1 MFKSYKAYYSINLSK
16 DDILDLESIL
26 EDKFEP
32 GNTIKTF
39 TVDTPSRVFTSVS
52 MYGFINQKDPLI
64 VDSISMGIRER
75 TIDYSQVKHLN
86 INISKVHVYVSIEG
100 IDEVWVTGMAELLNT
115 FFKKRKST
123 ILQLSNLIPYFAGG
137 LTVGSVSM
145 FIKSVQQGQIL
156 STILSSLLLL
166 ISITLINPLIMR
178 KIFPGVKFSL
188 HSKPKRDWQFIWTVA
203 SSVGTILGLI
213 VAIIALWK

>member
-1 MFKSYKAYYSINLSK
+1 MYKSYKAYYSINLSK

-52 MYGFINQKDPLI
+52 MYGFLNEKVPLI

-137 LTVGSVSM
+137 LTVGSIIM
-145 FIKSVQQGQIL
+145 FVKSIQQGQIL
-156 STILSSLLLL
+156 SAILSALLLL
-166 ISITLINPLIMR
+166 ISITLVFIMR
-178 KIFPGVKFSL
+178 RIFPGVKFSL
-188 HSKPKRDWQFIWTVA
+188 HSKPKRDWQFFWTVT